1 MLGRFS
7 RGLLNVAVAEPV
19 RMMVGRELE
28 DLPQKVP
35 VS

>member
-1 MLGRFS
+1 MLRRFS

-19 RMMVGRELE
+19 RMMLGRKLE
-28 DLPQKVP
+28 DKPQKVP